1 MKSKYKVVAVAL
13 LLIGNVMA
21 IYALRTQKANDVNN
35 QDSDQSVTVSN
46 VLDEI
51 GNKYGYF
58 FTLEETWD
66 NGAVMNRI
74 QSHRLQRPALG
85 NDVWQDLTALS
96 RLVPDMTYKVD
107 ETNPKIVHII
117 DAGLSHRPGYALD
130 EKIDS
135 IDFSGTLFDLVKH
148 LETHGLRVSSRG
160 AVDTHELSTID
171 FGTQVH
177 VTGKQLSVRQALSD
191 FIPLEGR
198 SNRLLWV
205 ARTKNGSGEISFVRF
220 SLSPPAPKSPGA

>member
-1 MKSKYKVVAVAL
+1 CKSNRYAESAERDYNHLAVTKEDVMKSKYKVVAVAL

-85 NDVWQDLTALS
+85 DDVWQDLTALS
-96 RLVPDMTYKVD
+96 RL
-107 ETNPKIVHII
+107 
-117 DAGLSHRPGYALD
+117 
-130 EKIDS
+130 
-135 IDFSGTLFDLVKH
+135 
-148 LETHGLRVSSRG
+148 
-160 AVDTHELSTID
+160 
-171 FGTQVH
+171 
-177 VTGKQLSVRQALSD
+177 
-191 FIPLEGR
+191 
-198 SNRLLWV
+198 
-205 ARTKNGSGEISFVRF
+205 
-220 SLSPPAPKSPGA
+220 